1 MITYINATIS
11 GQKYTIDAINRNE
24 YSNYDDYCQALYIA
38 VRVWRLKYSGNFTVR
53 ASRRRCKNV
62 LNVYS
67 I

>member
-1 MITYINATIS
+1 MITYINATIN
-11 GQKYTIDAINRNE
+11 GKRFTIDAINRNE

-53 ASRRRCKNV
+53 ASRRRCKIV
-62 LNVYS
+62 LNAYC